1 MKKSKFLL
9 LGSLTSLSFVP
20 LISASC
26 INGEKETKNPVEKN
40 KNKDPASSKDDK
52 TEVNG
57 MDSSSRN
64 NNSDESNSKNKDSDN
79 NSMSN
84 STDNSNSGDSNSNHS
99 NSDKDTL
106 PINADTMTQPP
117 AENSSSSSE
126 NLDKND
132 EMKKFALPKLYEFS
146 ERKDL
151 FTVVNKEDALKELTN
166 AYNYKKNN
174 DHALRIRNGK
184 LNISTNKKTI
194 FKSFILNPELKES
207 GTINTH
213 GSVGTN
219 IGYKGFKN
227 KTRKGIL
234 LEKISDKKFKIT
246 WQLILD
252 NGKFDNKKYFQEFDF
267 S

>member
-1 MKKSKFLL
+1 M
-9 LGSLTSLSFVP
+9 
-20 LISASC
+20 
-26 INGEKETKNPVEKN
+26 
-40 KNKDPASSKDDK
+40 
-52 TEVNG
+52 
-57 MDSSSRN
+57 
-64 NNSDESNSKNKDSDN
+64 
-79 NSMSN
+79 
-84 STDNSNSGDSNSNHS
+84 
-99 NSDKDTL
+99 
-106 PINADTMTQPP
+106 
-117 AENSSSSSE
+117 
-126 NLDKND
+126 
-132 EMKKFALPKLYEFS
+132 
-146 ERKDL
+146 
-151 FTVVNKEDALKELTN
+151 KELTN

-267 S
+267 